1 MPIPVRSSQ
10 KCIVESTK
18 ETAKAIMNNYHNME
32 EELKYNSGP
41 IKTFL
46 IVKELRRT
54 FCFLPIQA
62 TLLVSPLSQCL

>member
-54 FCFLPIQA
+54 FY
-62 TLLVSPLSQCL
+62 